1 MGRIRQKSLSWSIR
15 FLSRAGKLTMM
26 KAILTAIPTYTV
38 SCFQIPVG
46 LCKRIQAVL
55 TRFWW
60 DNSNGNKKICWVS
73 WERMMKPKAVGR
85 VGFRDIQLFIQAML
99 VKLAWRIITVRI
111 VYWLVFLKGNIVKD
125 MVFETQIY
133 LVPSFMD
140 GEASCLEGIL

>member
-1 MGRIRQKSLSWSIR
+1 
-15 FLSRAGKLTMM
+15 
-26 KAILTAIPTYTV
+26 
-38 SCFQIPVG
+38 
-46 LCKRIQAVL
+46 
-55 TRFWW
+55 
-60 DNSNGNKKICWVS
+60 
-73 WERMMKPKAVGR
+73 MKPKAVGR